1 MQPFREVFW
10 NIGYHYIFYSLA
22 AVAVVVCLYG
32 LYRRWMFWRSGWVE
46 KRDGGFDAGL
56 VLRRIL
62 LNASVFKGDF
72 LGGVTHVCIMWGF
85 LILFL
90 GTVLST
96 IDHWIVS
103 YLRGD
108 LYLVYAFVLDT
119 AGVALMGGVA
129 LAYLRRYVF
138 KREKMVTVAR
148 DHVVLALLF
157 LVALTGFM
165 VEGFRLRAQTLPWT
179 EPSPVGRWIAG
190 VSGMSVPEALAAHE
204 LWWWIHAAGSMF
216 LIAYFP
222 FSKFIHVFAAGLNV
236 TLEGMRCNSYLS
248 LEEREALESDF
259 SFRHLVMLDACTQCN
274 RCTVVCP
281 SAVAKEPL
289 SPRGVIDEAGRY
301 ARRKAGFGLLPRRTA
316 GAPGAAASAANAPA
330 AAATAATGRSA
341 KASAVEGDQVW
352 FCTTCSHCQREC
364 PSAISPMDI
373 IREIRTARVEGGEDV
388 PVNIQ
393 EMLESVYKFKNPW
406 QGAKG
411 KRMDWA
417 SGLDVPVLSEGAK
430 ESRCFYVGCTFAYD
444 SRLQSVPRA
453 AVNVFRAA
461 GFGFAVLGKEET
473 CCSEF
478 IRGVGED
485 GLFTELAAGNVD
497 AFDRHGIREIVTP
510 CPHGFHTFRNEYAR
524 MSPSMKERSVLHV
537 SQALERIVSSGG
549 IALESR
555 GERTVTFHD
564 PCFLGRRNGV
574 YDAPR
579 NVLKSIPG
587 VRLVEMAR
595 SRERSLCCG
604 GGGGRMWVEAGEGE
618 KIAEIRVR
626 EAVGTG
632 AGTIVTACPFCFT
645 NMDDAVKTAGFEGKI
660 VVKDLTEM
668 VAECLPGATAG

>member
-10 NIGYHYIFYSLA
+10 NIGYHYIFYSVA
-22 AVAVVVCLYG
+22 AVAMGICLYG
-32 LYRRWMFWRSGWVE
+32 LYRRWTFWRKGWQE
-46 KRDGGFDAGL
+46 KRDGGFAAWL
-56 VLRRIL
+56 VIRRVL
-62 LNASVFKGDF
+62 LNASIFKGDL
-72 LGGVTHVCIMWGF
+72 LGGVTHACIMWGF

-108 LYLVYAFVLDT
+108 LYLVYAFVLDV
-119 AGVALMGGVA
+119 AGVALMAGVA
-129 LAYLRRYVF
+129 LAYLRRFVF
-138 KREKMVTVAR
+138 KREKMVTIAR
-148 DHVVLALLF
+148 DHIVLALLF
-157 LVALTGFM
+157 LIALTGFL
-165 VEGFRLRAQTLPWT
+165 VEGFRLRAQTLAWP
-179 EPSPVGRWIAG
+179 EPSPVGRWIADL
-190 VSGMSVPEALAAHE
+190 SGMSVPEALAAHR
-204 LWWWIHAAGSMF
+204 LWWWIHAAASMF

-222 FSKFIHVFAAGLNV
+222 FSKFIHVFAASINV
-236 TLEGMRCNSYLS
+236 TLEGMRFNSYLS
-248 LEEREALESDF
+248 IEEREALTSDF

-281 SAVAKEPL
+281 SAIAKEPL
-289 SPRGVIDEAGRY
+289 SPRKVIDETGRF
-301 ARRKAGFGLLPRRTA
+301 ARRKEGFGVLPRRA
-316 GAPGAAASAANAPA
+316 ASPAAVPAPGAVSAAK
-330 AAATAATGRSA
+330 AT
-341 KASAVEGDQVW
+341 AVEGDQVW
-352 FCTTCSHCQREC
+352 YCTTCSHCQREC

-411 KRMDWA
+411 KRMEWA

-430 ESRCFYVGCTFAYD
+430 ETRCFYVGCTFAYD

-461 GFGFAVLGKEET
+461 GLDFAVLGKEET

-485 GLFTELAAGNVD
+485 GLFTELAGGNAD

-510 CPHGFHTFRNEYAR
+510 CPHGFHTFKNEYAR

-537 SQALERIVSSGG
+537 SQALERIIASGG
-549 IALESR
+549 IKLESR

-564 PCFLGRRNGV
+564 PCFLGRRGGV

-587 VRLVEMAR
+587 VRLVEMER

-626 EAVGTG
+626 EAAGTG
-632 AGTIVTACPFCFT
+632 AGTIVTACPFCFS

-660 VVKDLTEM
+660 VVKDLTEL
-668 VAECLPGATAG
+668 VAESLPGAAPAEKGVS